1 MNNKDYIFNRDKIE
15 EKLRMVKNSFY
26 GYNTPISEYVCEKKG
41 VLSDE
46 KIEELAD
53 RLISVMVYNSEF
65 YRYGMGGARRR
76 CLQLYIYLVIRAYG
90 DRIKTFGDILEV
102 ATDMMRSHS
111 SLEDL
116 ILYETDWH
124 PVDDED
130 EDEDYMEYKR
140 MRYPRLGR
148 GFFADLDNSYKLLAG
163 HSIGD
168 EMTEEELQQIWDRRE
183 KMSKFRGEEIL
194 KKYENL
200 DFVDEYREDEEYR
213 DFLYA
218 SADYEDIMAPREI
231 NENKAKVPKLL
242 LTRKEIEAAREEELQ
257 RQKKW
262 KDSFKDPVVFLEAYK
277 EFRSLFFSTGLGYDG
292 LEEAVILFL
301 CYEGKSSLT
310 DNEKYLQ
317 LHIQLDKAYRTARK

>member
-15 EKLRMVKNSFY
+15 EKLRMVRNSFY
-26 GYNTPISEYVCEKKG
+26 GYNTPISEYVCEKRG

-53 RLISVMVYNSEF
+53 SLISVMVHNSEF

-76 CLQLYIYLVIRAYG
+76 CLQLYIFLVIRAYG

-102 ATDMMRSHS
+102 ATNMMRSHS

-124 PVDDED
+124 PVDDGSGDED
-130 EDEDYMEYKR
+130 EDEDYLEYKR

-148 GFFADLDNSYKLLAG
+148 GFFADLDNSYRMLAG

-168 EMTEEELQQIWDRRE
+168 EMTEEELQQIWERRE
-183 KMSKFRGEEIL
+183 KMSEFRGEEIME
-194 KKYENL
+194 KYEDL
-200 DFVDEYREDEEYR
+200 DFVDEYRENEEYL

-218 SADYEDIMAPREI
+218 SEDYEDIISGEG
-231 NENKAKVPKLL
+231 NGNKAEAPKLL
-242 LTRKEIEAAREEELQ
+242 LT
-257 RQKKW
+257 W
-262 KDSFKDPVVFLEAYK
+262 KCF
-277 EFRSLFFSTGLGYDG
+277 
-292 LEEAVILFL
+292 
-301 CYEGKSSLT
+301 EGG
-310 DNEKYLQ
+310 
-317 LHIQLDKAYRTARK
+317 